1 MTNISSFAFNKLAD
15 NLSIMPNILLP
26 PTPSHWYLVWIPLN
40 GVNIISLT
48 YEKLCSFAELVELNL
63 FLQLVVL
70 GEGLAAVLKVLPH
83 QFITEPA
90 VWWGLS
96 SC

>member
-1 MTNISSFAFNKLAD
+1 MKR
-15 NLSIMPNILLP
+15 
-26 PTPSHWYLVWIPLN
+26 
-40 GVNIISLT
+40 
-48 YEKLCSFAELVELNL
+48 LCSFAELVELNL

-90 VWWGLS
+90 VWWGLRAVNGRRGGKS
-96 SC
+96 KLIIYDLFILFSITE